1 MCATLCY
8 MRSVTH
14 REMRNQSGEI
24 LRRVAG
30 GETVEV
36 TNRGEPAAV
45 IMPPGTDP
53 LAALVAR
60 GELRSARRPLSSL
73 RSIRRRKSGKHSAEV
88 IADVRGRW

>member
-1 MCATLCY
+1 

-24 LRRVAG
+24 LRRVSD
-30 GETVEV
+30 GETVQV
-36 TNRGEPAAV
+36 TNRGEPAAL

-53 LAALVAR
+53 LAALSAR

-73 RSIRRRKSGKHSAEV
+73 RSIRRRKSAKPSAEIV
-88 IADVRGRW
+88 ADVRGRW